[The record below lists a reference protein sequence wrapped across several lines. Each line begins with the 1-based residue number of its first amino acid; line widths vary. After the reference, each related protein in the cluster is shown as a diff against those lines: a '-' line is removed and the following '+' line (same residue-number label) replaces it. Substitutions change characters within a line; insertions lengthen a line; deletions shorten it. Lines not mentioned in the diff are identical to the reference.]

1 MRTTAARLAAP
12 LTRVCAA
19 QGLLSTVTKSRDSH
33 PPAAVRTLRFHVQD
47 TGGGVRVVQQ
57 VLRTTGGDCRKVV
70 ASSLS
75 DLFGKLGLPRAF
87 RWGEGAWDVLS
98 QSARDERDNRGGETS
113 ADLQHEQAEPE
124 PIVAAQPTEASV
136 PPAYDAAAV
145 ARPRKPTLRDAQGQP
160 QDLAAALRSLDPLLN
175 AIAAVPWLPHDAAGG
190 ERRHYIIHHALG
202 ELTAQGWA
210 LERGAAKV
218 WAGARN
224 ADALAAEEE
233 ALGVDAA
240 SAQALK
246 MVVFHARQLE
256 KELGPP

>member
-1 MRTTAARLAAP
+1 MPATAVRCAAS

-19 QGLLSTVTKSRDSH
+19 QGLLSTVQKSRDSH

-47 TGGGVRVVQQ
+47 TGGDVRTVQQ

-70 ASSLS
+70 AQSLS

-87 RWGEGAWDVLS
+87 RWGEGAWEPLS
-98 QSARDERDNRGGETS
+98 EAARADRDNRGGETS
-113 ADLQHEQAEPE
+113 ADLTPEPAEPS
-124 PIVAAQPTEASV
+124 AKAQPVEASV
-136 PPAYDAAAV
+136 PPAYDASAV
-145 ARPRKPTLRDAQGQP
+145 ARPRPPTLRDAQGQP

-175 AIAAVPWLPHDAAGG
+175 AIAAVPGLPHDAAGA

-202 ELTAQGWA
+202 ELTTQGWA

>member
-1 MRTTAARLAAP
+1 MR
-12 LTRVCAA
+12 AA
-19 QGLLSTVTKSRDSH
+19 QGLLSTVQKSRDSH

-47 TGGGVRVVQQ
+47 TGGVRVVQQ

-70 ASSLS
+70 ANSLS
-75 DLFGKLGLPRAF
+75 DLFGKLGPPRAF

-98 QSARDERDNRGGETS
+98 ESVRAERDNRGGETS
-113 ADLQHEQAEPE
+113 ADLQPEAPE
-124 PIVAAQPTEASV
+124 PVVQAQPAEASV

-175 AIAAVPWLPHDAAGG
+175 AIAAVPWLPHDAEGAS
-190 ERRHYIIHHALG
+190 RRHYIIHHALG
-202 ELTAQGWA
+202 ELTAQGWT